1 MIIFKRYKIGII
13 GCGYW
18 ATNLI
23 KTLEDNGYRNIEVFD
38 KSAEKLKII
47 KNKFPFLNISKS
59 FNALIEKKLECI
71 FLITPSST
79 HFELAKKILKFGH
92 NLFLEK
98 PGTLKL
104 NHINL
109 R

>member
-1 MIIFKRYKIGII
+1 MKKYERLKIGVV

-23 KTLEDNGYRNIEVFD
+23 KTFEDNN
-38 KSAEKLKII
+38 I
-47 KNKFPFLNISKS
+47 KNITIFDNKYSKFKLIKKKFNFVKIGKS
-59 FNALIEKKLECI
+59 FENLINLNLDCI

-79 HFELAKKILKFGH
+79 HFKLARKIINKGH

-98 PGTLKL
+98 PAL
-104 NHINL
+104 
-109 R
+109 